1 MFRIKEPSP
10 PVRKVIYVGEEP
22 IEINIPYLSICKYF
36 HEHREMI
43 GLPDAIVQEILRDLS
58 RLAVEKEANHEQ
70 GNDSQTQPGP
80 SQD

>member
-10 PVRKVIYVGEEP
+10 PDRKVIYASEEP
-22 IEINIPYLSICKYF
+22 IEINIPYLSIVKYF
-36 HEHREMI
+36 HEHKEMI

-70 GNDSQTQPGP
+70 GNDSQTQ
-80 SQD
+80 

>member
-10 PVRKVIYVGEEP
+10 PAHKVIYASEES

-43 GLPDAIVQEILRDLS
+43 GLSDGKVQEILRDLS
-58 RLAVEKEANHEQ
+58 RLAVVKEEDHED
-70 GNDSQTQPGP
+70 NSR
-80 SQD
+80 